1 MRAVSRCRIGA
12 FLLALAALWSASN
25 ASAQSDPPS
34 RIARL
39 SYLDGAVSLRPAGLA
54 DWSAA
59 PLNQPLT
66 SGDQLWSDPGARLEM
81 DLGSAVVRADENSS
95 LSLLSLAD
103 EVVQWQLNAGSIDI
117 VVRALDADE
126 ILEVDT
132 PNVAVGLLRAGE
144 YRISVDAAGTATIA
158 VRNGQA
164 QATLSVGGEMNL
176 GTGQRGLFGANGSY
190 AIVPATPPDEFD
202 QWCQQ
207 READWSDAGSSTQ
220 YVSSD
225 AIGYQD
231 LAQYGNWQ
239 PEPDYG
245 EVWFPS
251 QTDDDWAPYGEG
263 HWAWVSPWG
272 WSWVDQ
278 ARWGF
283 APYHYGRWAFIG
295 GHWGWVPP
303 SPHGHALY
311 APALV
316 AWVGGPGAGAAL
328 SLGGGAAVGWLPLA
342 RGEVYLPAFPVSAHY
357 LQQVNLSNSRGLSA
371 ATIESVAQNP
381 AVQLRYANAAA
392 PRALSVVPQTVFTA
406 GEAVRHSRMAVPSS
420 LQSATPS
427 PRVPGI
433 APERESVSG
442 PVSLSRVARPPAALR
457 YRAVIERH
465 RPPPAPPAFELQQSA
480 IRANGGLPVSQAQLL
495 QLHATEPPRYV
506 PPAVSVAAPK
516 STAGGG
522 GSTNGG
528 GSNGYRGI
536 PERSAQFQP
545 PSQLQHR
552 EPLIEPARAPATPTV
567 EVPRPLQS
575 RPPAPLTPPPPPP
588 PQPKPSRRAPEE
600 TETRTR

>member
-1 MRAVSRCRIGA
+1 MRAAGRFLIAA
-12 FLLALAALWSASN
+12 FLTALAALSTLSSAR
-25 ASAQSDPPS
+25 AQSDPPS

-39 SYLDGAVSLRPAGLA
+39 GYLDGAVSLRAAGLA

-66 SGDQLWSDPGARLEM
+66 SGDQLWSDPGARAEI
-81 DLGSAVVRADENSS
+81 DLGSAVVRVDENTS

-117 VVRALDADE
+117 VVRALDASE
-126 ILEVDT
+126 ILEVDA
-132 PNVAVGLLRAGE
+132 PYAAVGILRPGE
-144 YRISVDAAGTATIA
+144 YRLSVDAAGTTTIA
-158 VRNGQA
+158 VRNGQV
-164 QATLSVGGEMNL
+164 QTTLSVGGDMNL

-207 READWSDAGSSTQ
+207 REAAWSDAGASAQ

-225 AIGYQD
+225 AIGYED
-231 LAQYGNWQ
+231 LAQDGAWQ

-251 QTDDDWAPYGEG
+251 QVDADWAPYGEG

-303 SPHGHALY
+303 PARGHALY

-316 AWVGGPGAGAAL
+316 AWVGGPGGGAAL

-342 RGEVYLPAFPVSAHY
+342 PHEVYVPAYPVSARY
-357 LQQVNLSNSRGLSA
+357 LQQVNLSNSRGLNV
-371 ATIESVAQNP
+371 ATINSVAQNP
-381 AVQLRYANAAA
+381 ASQNRYANALA
-392 PRALSVVPQTVFTA
+392 PRGLSVVAQTVFTA
-406 GEAVRHSRMAVPSS
+406 GESVSRSRIAAPSQ
-420 LQSATPS
+420 LQSAIPR

-442 PVSLSRVARPPAALR
+442 PVSLNRVARPPAALL
-457 YRAVIERH
+457 YRPVVQR
-465 RPPPAPPAFELQQSA
+465 RQPPPRPPAFELQQTA
-480 IRANGGLPVSQAQLL
+480 IRANGGLPVSQAELL
-495 QLHATEPPRYV
+495 QLHPTEPRRYFPPPV
-506 PPAVSVAAPK
+506 PAVAPAPAAAH
-516 STAGGG
+516 SAA
-522 GSTNGG
+522 TNGAP
-528 GSNGYRGI
+528 NVFRGI
-536 PERSAQFQP
+536 PERSAQFQTP
-545 PSQLQHR
+545 APIQQR
-552 EPLIEPARAPATPTV
+552 EQPVEPARAAVTQTV
-567 EVPRPLQS
+567 EAPRPVLQP
-575 RPPAPLTPPPPPP
+575 RPPAPVAPPPPPP
-588 PQPKPSRRAPEE
+588 APKPGRRAPEE
-600 TETRTR
+600 PESRR